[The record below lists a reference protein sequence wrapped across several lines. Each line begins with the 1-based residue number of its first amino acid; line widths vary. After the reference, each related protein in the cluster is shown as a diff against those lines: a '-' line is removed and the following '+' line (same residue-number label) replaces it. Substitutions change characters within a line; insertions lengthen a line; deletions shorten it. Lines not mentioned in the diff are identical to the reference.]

1 MDMPERQKTMKRDWT
16 LSVCTVV
23 GLAFLSVWSDLV
35 GHGSGFFSSADAV
48 QEIANARVL
57 FLTGLTLSTAC
68 YMLVPRT
75 LKSFEAGIGAAVA
88 VLSLA
93 ATVLFSFPWLL
104 PFLPTDYLCAACLL
118 VIGVGYGWLVVHLVC
133 QVAYRGDY
141 STVVMLLAV
150 SLLTKTLL
158 TSLINMYGPP
168 LVHVGAAIVS
178 PVLSF
183 VAVAIAQRALD
194 RSRDTLDLAELP
206 KVQEPDRHVL
216 LVLLI
221 LLPVLRALVRGLSKM
236 GYWGS
241 GYEVENIF
249 DGLGF
254 LVVIAMLLFFSRVTL
269 VKEQGS
275 DFITRFLPPFLVILG
290 GFFLLDPQVAHLIGL
305 TSWTSYILTTFV
317 ELFSQLFHWALIVLS
332 IRSLS
337 MHPYRVVGI
346 GYSVYGVFS
355 IAYALLLQDKVELSS
370 VLIVFAMYFFI
381 VVMMYLFRSR
391 GKDGS
396 RGDEK
401 RPSKPQSNE
410 DRLVQMAERY
420 GLSPRETEVFVL
432 LAQGRN
438 RTYIQN
444 ALFLAEGTVKTHTS
458 RIYQKLGVSNRQ
470 DMITL
475 VQNDNQ

>member
-1 MDMPERQKTMKRDWT
+1 MPERKNTTKRDWT
-16 LSVCTVV
+16 LSVCTVA
-23 GLAFLSVWSDLV
+23 GLALLSVWSDLV
-35 GHGSGFFSSADAV
+35 GHGSGYFASADAV
-48 QEIANARVL
+48 QEIVNARVL

-68 YMLVPRT
+68 YMLAPRI
-75 LKSFEAGIGAAVA
+75 LKRFEAGIGAAVA
-88 VLSLA
+88 ALSFA
-93 ATVLFSFPWLL
+93 STVLFSFPQLL
-104 PFLPTDYLCAACLL
+104 PFLPMDYLCAACLL

-133 QVAYRGDY
+133 QVAHRGDY
-141 STVVMLLAV
+141 AAVVMLLAV
-150 SLLTKTLL
+150 SLLAKTLL
-158 TSLINMYGPP
+158 TSLINMYGPL
-168 LVHVGAAIVS
+168 LVHVG
-178 PVLSF
+178 
-183 VAVAIAQRALD
+183 VAIAAPVVAFAAVAVVQRSLD
-194 RSRDTLDLAELP
+194 RSPETLDLAELP
-206 KVQEPDRHVL
+206 KVQDPDRHVL
-216 LVLLI
+216 IVLLI

-290 GFFLLDPQVAHLIGL
+290 GFFLLDPQVSHLVGL
-305 TSWTSYILTTFV
+305 TPWTSYILTTFV
-317 ELFSQLFHWALIVLS
+317 ELFSQLFHWALIVLA

-337 MHPYRVVGI
+337 IHPYRVVGI

-391 GKDGS
+391 SKDGS
-396 RGDEK
+396 RISEK
-401 RPSKPQSNE
+401 RTAKPPSGEN
-410 DRLVQMAERY
+410 RLERIAERY

-444 ALFLAEGTVKTHTS
+444 TLFLAEGTVKTHTS

-475 VQNDNQ
+475 VQDEAQ